1 MSAMMFAYVEARQAE
16 IERQSMR
23 PRLIEAPSM
32 RDRVGR
38 TLIAWGQQLVASP
51 PATSRATQ
59 SVRRAA

>member
-16 IERQSMR
+16 IELQATRSR
-23 PRLIEAPSM
+23 PAEAPSM

-51 PATSRATQ
+51 PAASRATQ
-59 SVRRAA
+59 SVRPAA